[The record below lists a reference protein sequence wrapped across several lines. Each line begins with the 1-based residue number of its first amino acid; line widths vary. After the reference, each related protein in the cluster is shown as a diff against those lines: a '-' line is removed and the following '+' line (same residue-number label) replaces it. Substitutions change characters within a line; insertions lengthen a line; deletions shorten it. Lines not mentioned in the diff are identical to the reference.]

1 MVLESEVRS
10 EKSTGNLKGEM
21 LAARES
27 QKEYDPNMNIN
38 SAWISGWQL
47 NNIELGRIFRKS
59 SKALITD

>member
-1 MVLESEVRS
+1 MLLESEVRS

-38 SAWISGWQL
+38 SARIAGWQL